1 MIFLSKNLKF
11 LRKKQGMGQGDLA
24 KLLDIRSN
32 TISNYENEVSTPD
45 YNILEKIISI
55 FHVSAHDMLYTD
67 IEITFQIEKS
77 RKLRTK
83 DREHTTIASE
93 PQAEYTPQENKIQQ
107 LKTIIS
113 DHQKP
118 DNNLVSISMLEIYG
132 AAGHGYMNDEKL
144 IPTGVIDLPKSMLHS
159 NGLRYC
165 IRIKGHSMAPTLQDN
180 DFLVIRHLDPGEWR
194 SMSDE
199 HVYLIVDKDG
209 MAYVKRVKNRLSK
222 GFIVL
227 MSDSIEK
234 RDYPNF
240 NLQADEIASIFYA
253 EWHFSAKMQNIN
265 ETYYDRL
272 KTLEDRVDNIENSI
286 KQ

>member
-1 MIFLSKNLKF
+1 MSQPQLAEALGCSRDNIASYERGTEPKLAMLRMIV
-11 LRKKQGMGQGDLA
+11 
-24 KLLDIRSN
+24 
-32 TISNYENEVSTPD
+32 NY
-45 YNILEKIISI
+45 
-55 FHVSAHDMLYTD
+55 FHVSIDD
-67 IEITFQIEKS
+67 IISKDLSKS
-77 RKLRTK
+77 EFL
-83 DREHTTIASE
+83 IASE
-93 PQAEYTPQENKIQQ
+93 PQVEYTPQENKIQK
-107 LKTIIS
+107 LKAIIP

-159 NGLRYC
+159 SGLRYC

-180 DFLVIRHLDPGEWR
+180 DFLVIRRLNPEEWR